1 MSQSRRN
8 GLHGRVKVLLLALI
22 VLLLISSITRFAL
35 ASYEGEAVLLR
46 PAMLARIMLTGTL
59 YDLAAA
65 SWILIPFAL
74 SALAWGAGRIGRRGH
89 AVTALLLYGAMV
101 SALLFQSVAEGLFWN
116 EFEARFNFIA
126 VDYLVYTREVVG
138 NIWQSYPIVPM
149 LVGLVVVSLAVLAI
163 LARPVWRLAGSPAE
177 PFRRRAAI
185 FVPVLLLPALVWLAL
200 GDRPQE
206 ALGEPAA
213 KELAGNGTYSLFR
226 AFRNNDLSYARY
238 YRVLSTDAANAE
250 LQEEWIEAGLKGRA
264 PQVDNYTPRETVPDG
279 PAQRRSIVLVSVE
292 SLGAD
297 YVGAFGSTKGLTP
310 NLDALA
316 RDSLIFTNLY
326 ATGLRTVRG
335 LEALSLSIPPTPGH
349 AVPARTRN
357 KGLDTLG
364 SVLKAQG
371 YDPLYLYGGYAWF
384 DNMRDFFEGNGYTVI
399 DRSAIASAD
408 IHHETIWGVADED
421 LFTLALR
428 EIDSRAASGKPVFAH
443 IMTTS
448 NHRPYTY
455 PEGRVSIPSH
465 SGRDGAVQYTDWALG
480 HFMAEARAKPWFDNT
495 IFVIVADHTS
505 HGRGRIDL
513 PPENYRIP
521 LIIYAPGLIQ
531 PGSNDFVASQIDVAP
546 TVLGMLNLPYRANFY
561 GQDILR
567 HGGGHQRAFFAN
579 YLTVGYMQDGL
590 IVELAPQ
597 HRARVVEAASGNVLP
612 PDDPR
617 SIQLIKEAVS
627 QYQAAAAYL
636 EAKAQP

>member
-1 MSQSRRN
+1 MLRFRLN
-8 GLHGRVKVLLLALI
+8 GLHGRSKVLLLALFTI
-22 VLLLISSITRFAL
+22 LLVASVTRFAL
-35 ASYEGEAVLLR
+35 LTYEGEAE
-46 PAMLARIMLTGTL
+46 LARLGMVIRIALIGTL

-74 SALAWGAGRIGRRGH
+74 SALFWPAGKIGRRGH
-89 AVTALLLYGAMV
+89 AVTALVLFAALV
-101 SALLFQSVAEGLFWN
+101 PSLLFQAIAEGLFWN

-149 LVGLVVVSLAVLAI
+149 LAGLAVISLIALLL
-163 LARPVWRLAGSPAE
+163 LARPVWRLAHAPAE
-177 PFRRRAAI
+177 PFRRRAAT
-185 FVPVLLLPALVWLAL
+185 FLPVLLLPCLVFFALND
-200 GDRPQE
+200 GPQE
-206 ALGEPAA
+206 SLGQPAA
-213 KELAGNGTYSLFR
+213 EELAGNGTYSLFR
-226 AFRNNDLSYARY
+226 AFRNNNLSYARY
-238 YRVLSTDAANAE
+238 YRVMPTDAANAE
-250 LQEEWIEAGLKGRA
+250 LQEEWIEAGETGDA
-264 PQVDNYTPRETVPDG
+264 PRVDSFTPRDVVPNG
-279 PAQRRSIVLVSVE
+279 PAHPRNIVLISVE

-297 YVGAFGSTKGLTP
+297 YVGAFGSKKGLTP

-316 RDSLIFTNLY
+316 KDSLIFTNFY

-357 KGLDTLG
+357 KGLDTFG

-371 YDPLYLYGGYAWF
+371 YDPLYIYGGYAWF
-384 DNMRDFFEGNGYTVI
+384 DNMRDFFEGNGYTVV
-399 DRSAIASAD
+399 DRGEIPDAD

-421 LFTLALR
+421 LFALALR
-428 EIDSRAASGKPVFAH
+428 QIDQRAAKNTPVFAH

-455 PEGRVSIPSH
+455 PDGRVSIPSH

-480 HFMAEARAKPWFDNT
+480 HFFAEARTKPWFDNT
-495 IFVIVADHTS
+495 IFVVVADHTS

-521 LIIYAPGLIQ
+521 LIVYAPGFVA
-531 PGSNDFVASQIDVAP
+531 PGENDTIASQIDVAP

-567 HGGGHQRAFFAN
+567 NGKQHQRAFFAN
-579 YLTVGYMQDGL
+579 YLTVGYMEDGL

-597 HRARVVEAASGNVLP
+597 HRARVVEEATGKVLA

-617 SIQLIKEAVS
+617 STHLIEEAVS

-636 EAKAQP
+636 EAKAHP